1 MTLQQLFSQMT
12 MDPLPITLYFIGLP
26 ILVFL
31 LNWVAKDESNKSPW
45 NYVYST
51 LIFLVCIPGT
61 FSVILCGY
69 SMFFQPQSLLQ
80 VNAFV
85 YFLPIVSM
93 ISTVMIAKQETDI
106 NRLPGFN
113 KLSGLVMLLA
123 VTFIAMLLIQKTRI
137 WVVFAGNMGSLLIL
151 FLVLFVLFRIAWSR
165 LMYSSNKAGIK

>member
-1 MTLQQLFSQMT
+1 MTLQQVFSQMT
-12 MDPLPITLYFIGLP
+12 MDPLPIMLYFIGIPVLA
-26 ILVFL
+26 LL
-31 LNWVAKDESNKSPW
+31 LNWIANDESHTSPW
-45 NYVYST
+45 NYVYSA

-61 FSVILCGY
+61 FSIILCGY

-80 VNAFV
+80 VNALV

-93 ISTVMIAKQETDI
+93 VATTMIVKQEADV

-123 VTFIAMLLIQKTRI
+123 ITFIAMLLIQKTRI
-137 WVVFAGNMGSLLIL
+137 WVMFVGNMGSLLIL

-165 LMYSSNKAGIK
+165 LMYSSDKAGIK